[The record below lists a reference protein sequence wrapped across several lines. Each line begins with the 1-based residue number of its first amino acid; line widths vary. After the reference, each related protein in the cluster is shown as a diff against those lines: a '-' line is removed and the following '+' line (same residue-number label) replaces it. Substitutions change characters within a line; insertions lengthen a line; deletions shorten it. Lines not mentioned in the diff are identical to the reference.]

1 MGKLFKLALEEAVE
15 TQPEVVQ
22 DIPVDELVNNAE
34 ELAKT
39 DAEIQQDVQAVED
52 LMEEKAVLEEQVEK
66 NEELLSNPDAVV
78 STVDV
83 EVSEECRD
91 KVHYFLGYDSSIG
104 KIRLS
109 SESMYDDVK
118 SNPRKYLAISNED
131 IKETIKKIWEKIK
144 AFFKKIWD
152 KVTQKNILTKKQ
164 MEANRT
170 STSGVDTDKVVD
182 KLKNISQE
190 DKEIIECI
198 KNNLGL
204 CIILSKCAGYSPLDS
219 LLTSQ
224 YYIELIQKMIKIAD
238 NISKLYVV
246 DKLGFNENMLGE
258 VFKEL
263 RSNYGLSLLNR
274 GSDKVIS
281 AISQKSNNLHIARQ
295 SAKEEII
302 NLINKSHAR
311 VIPVD
316 INTLTIEQEYIWGVS
331 KTGVLVN
338 FIIKYK
344 DMVIPYF
351 YKDWVHVGE
360 VSDDDCLNALKELK
374 HYGKNL
380 LPMCNSATT
389 KVYERVWNEFTKLEK
404 IMKNAASIN
413 SARGDIS
420 IDEKS
425 GNMSLSAWSRLS
437 TLYCANSPII
447 HVPWTIK
454 NVTDSLYYIIKKLG
468 A

>member
-152 KVTQKNILTKKQ
+152 NINLKARYVKNKLSGIFGKTKTPPQKNYTDFIPELSKFLKESWCPLLVDLASQNKDIFSFLDLDSFLKHTENIKRIIRDGVSTLKNSYTKNSEGRPIINTDALLKIIS
-164 MEANRT
+164 ELRNEKSNLVLFT
-170 STSGVDTDKVVD
+170 YPYNDTFDYTGSGVWGSKKDDHKLRDELKHEHELYIHDFTGSDFDAVGSVCLNDNYVSYRAIPNSSFITDD
-182 KLKNISQE
+182 KCEKAIKYLMDNHSRYVKELEKYI
-190 DKEIIECI
+190 DKIVPITEKLRSEYRSI
-198 KNNLGL
+198 
-204 CIILSKCAGYSPLDS
+204 AD
-219 LLTSQ
+219 LTDDI
-224 YYIELIQKMIKIAD
+224 YDIAD
-238 NISKLYVV
+238 NFQW
-246 DKLGFNENMLGE
+246 DRN
-258 VFKEL
+258 
-263 RSNYGLSLLNR
+263 
-274 GSDKVIS
+274 
-281 AISQKSNNLHIARQ
+281 
-295 SAKEEII
+295 
-302 NLINKSHAR
+302 
-311 VIPVD
+311 D
-316 INTLTIEQEYIWGVS
+316 I
-331 KTGVLVN
+331 
-338 FIIKYK
+338 
-344 DMVIPYF
+344 
-351 YKDWVHVGE
+351 
-360 VSDDDCLNALKELK
+360 
-374 HYGKNL
+374 
-380 LPMCNSATT
+380 
-389 KVYERVWNEFTKLEK
+389 
-404 IMKNAASIN
+404 
-413 SARGDIS
+413 
-420 IDEKS
+420 
-425 GNMSLSAWSRLS
+425 
-437 TLYCANSPII
+437 
-447 HVPWTIK
+447 
-454 NVTDSLYYIIKKLG
+454 
-468 A
+468 

>member
-109 SESMYDDVK
+109 SESMYNDVR

-152 KVTQKNILTKKQ
+152 KIKTFFRKL
-164 MEANRT
+164 
-170 STSGVDTDKVVD
+170 GLKVKMRNNEVA
-182 KLKNISQE
+182 
-190 DKEIIECI
+190 KEKETVKENI
-198 KNNLGL
+198 KNNPNLK
-204 CIILSKCAGYSPLDS
+204 SKKMPA
-219 LLTSQ
+219 
-224 YYIELIQKMIKIAD
+224 IEAIK
-238 NISKLYVV
+238 SKR
-246 DKLGFNENMLGE
+246 KGGE
-258 VFKEL
+258 V
-263 RSNYGLSLLNR
+263 
-274 GSDKVIS
+274 
-281 AISQKSNNLHIARQ
+281 
-295 SAKEEII
+295 
-302 NLINKSHAR
+302 
-311 VIPVD
+311 
-316 INTLTIEQEYIWGVS
+316 
-331 KTGVLVN
+331 
-338 FIIKYK
+338 
-344 DMVIPYF
+344 
-351 YKDWVHVGE
+351 
-360 VSDDDCLNALKELK
+360 
-374 HYGKNL
+374 
-380 LPMCNSATT
+380 ATEA
-389 KVYERVWNEFTKLEK
+389 VANDVE
-404 IMKNAASIN
+404 M
-413 SARGDIS
+413 
-420 IDEKS
+420 
-425 GNMSLSAWSRLS
+425 WSRQ
-437 TLYCANSPII
+437 YDKSPYGIE
-447 HVPWTIK
+447 
-454 NVTDSLYYIIKKLG
+454 